1 MKQVGY
7 IVTLCLTL
15 LLLNSCGL
23 LRKQSKVEFKEEIV
37 QKAEKEVVEKE
48 EEVVE
53 QKDVKQKE
61 EKIVKDSSKESKI
74 EFKGDLEVIE
84 NVSLKEG
91 LNVLE
96 TKSGG
101 TVFVVK
107 KDDDISLVIN
117 RPDITV
123 FNKNFDILEEFKKG
137 LTDSSNTRTDT
148 KSKESKESSSDI
160 KAIHK
165 NEKKYTPSLKVILIM
180 IGLITG
186 LGILIYRK
194 FKN

>member
-1 MKQVGY
+1 MKQVRY
-7 IVTLCLTL
+7 IATLCLIL
-15 LLLNSCGL
+15 LLLSSCSL
-23 LRKQSKVEFKEEIV
+23 FKNTSKTVKTVKESAKVEKVKETLEDKSV
-37 QKAEKEVVEKE
+37 GKKEV
-48 EEVVE
+48 
-53 QKDVKQKE
+53 KQTEDK
-61 EKIVKDSSKESKI
+61 KTTDKSKESKV

-84 NVSLKEG
+84 NVKLDEG

-107 KDDDISLVIN
+107 KDDEVSLVIN

-123 FNKNFDILEEFKKG
+123 FNKDFNLVDEYEKGLEERF
-137 LTDSSNTRTDT
+137 SNT
-148 KSKESKESSSDI
+148 SDI
-160 KAIHK
+160 KYS
-165 NEKKYTPSLKVILIM
+165 NEGESTSNDRASNENNKRTTPSLKVILIM

-186 LGILIYRK
+186 LGILIYIK

>member
-7 IVTLCLTL
+7 IATLCLTL
-15 LLLNSCGL
+15 LLLSSCGL

-37 QKAEKEVVEKE
+37 HKAEKEVVEKE
-48 EEVVE
+48 EEIVE

-123 FNKNFDILEEFKKG
+123 FNKDFDILEEFKKG

-165 NEKKYTPSLKVILIM
+165 NEKKYTPSLKVILI
-180 IGLITG
+180 G
-186 LGILIYRK
+186 LGIIIGLVIYLYRRIRK
-194 FKN
+194 